1 MKRNHCTYNAISP
14 IKIALYV
21 FYIAV
26 MIKVCQG
33 DRSAFV
39 KAMICLDCAI
49 AVPMTNYAINDFAMN
64 VRRKRNSQ
72 DTNERAA

>member
-1 MKRNHCTYNAISP
+1 MKRNHCTYNAISL

-33 DRSAFV
+33 DRSALV

-49 AVPMTNYAINDFAMN
+49 AVPMTNYAINDFVMN
-64 VRRKRNSQ
+64 MRRNKKRNSQ
-72 DTNERAA
+72 QKKAA